1 MSSVPKIDLATRNNV
16 DGVWVRDV
24 SAILAADP
32 EAATASWRVQVRSAA
47 ASSLV
52 VLDVPTTHGAVEL
65 VAGAL
70 VVTVPLAVMRL
81 LEAGTYAWDGIYTT
95 LAGRT
100 VPWAAGDFVVEQGVT
115 R

>member
-32 EAATASWRVQVRSAA
+32 EAEAAAWRIQVRSAA
-47 ASSLV
+47 TSSLV
-52 VLDVPTTHGAVEL
+52 VLDVPETHGAAEM

-70 VVTVPLAVMRL
+70 VVTVPLAVMQT
-81 LEAGTYAWDGIYTT
+81 LEAGAYVWDGVYTT
-95 LAGRT
+95 LSGR
-100 VPWAAGDFVVEQGVT
+100 VVSWAAGDFVVEQGVT